1 MSMLTFVEVQKILN
15 APQKSFKKSCDLAEF
30 SPTDAHGVYSLEDLC
45 LINQVPQRLQCC
57 FSGEPVIRDWRS
69 QRKFPSL
76 DAALAGG
83 CKAWALN
90 AYRICDKGLVLDFL
104 PRTDSRLMSQAD
116 SASGKLTELCQEE
129 YWVAATEEANWLYDR
144 YGYRVLVAGKFQ
156 AWLRHRRSGRSD
168 VVVSNGRTIWMMV
181 VENHRKVEKVVYSFG
196 AGDRICREMYA

>member
-1 MSMLTFVEVQKILN
+1 MLGRSDGAVCDSVVEAFTVGVGNID
-15 APQKSFKKSCDLAEF
+15 SFAI
-30 SPTDAHGVYSLEDLC
+30 EDTGAVEEGGDNL
-45 LINQVPQRLQCC
+45 V
-57 FSGEPVIRDWRS
+57 
-69 QRKFPSL
+69 
-76 DAALAGG
+76 ALALDTLSVTFGG
-83 CKAWALN
+83 A
-90 AYRICDKGLVLDFL
+90 
-104 PRTDSRLMSQAD
+104 RTDSRLMSQAD